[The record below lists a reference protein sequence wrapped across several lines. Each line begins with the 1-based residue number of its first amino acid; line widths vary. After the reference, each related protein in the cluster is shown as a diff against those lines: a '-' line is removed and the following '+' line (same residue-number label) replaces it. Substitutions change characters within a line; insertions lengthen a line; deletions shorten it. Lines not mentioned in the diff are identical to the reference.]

1 MARGC
6 TDAARLHQKTKT
18 VKKAVALTPAEM
30 EDKCKKLDEAHGKM
44 EHKRIVLEARM
55 ASLNAQK
62 LRADADLY
70 KYRVLSA

>member
-1 MARGC
+1 
-6 TDAARLHQKTKT
+6 